1 MIRSKAP
8 LSSFVEY
15 DPGDAL
21 GFPAR
26 MRLEDAVACW
36 KHDMAYLQTLLD
48 TTGVFRSRQVADNP
62 CNGRQVPN
70 WEICQLADLWFRGG
84 RTAPNLANL
93 TGI

>member
-21 GFPAR
+21 GFPAE
-26 MRLEDAVACW
+26 MPLEDAVSYW

-48 TTGVFRSRQVADNP
+48 TTVIFEVEKWPTIRSD
-62 CNGRQVPN
+62 GEQVPS
-70 WEICQLADLWFRGG
+70 WKICEMAGFSH
-84 RTAPNLANL
+84 
-93 TGI
+93 